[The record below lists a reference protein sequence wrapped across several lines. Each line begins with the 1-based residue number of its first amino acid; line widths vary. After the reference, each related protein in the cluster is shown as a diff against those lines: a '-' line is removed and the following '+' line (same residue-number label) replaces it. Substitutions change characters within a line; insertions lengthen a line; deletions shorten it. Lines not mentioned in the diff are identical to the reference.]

1 MSTFQRSVES
11 HQLSGAQRREKSNA
25 SKIKQF
31 QTKQDSSVLKHQNYI
46 DSKFADQLNY
56 FNSVLTLLKSD
67 KDIQTVKSVI
77 NTCIES
83 QNISDKQ
90 YNMISCILSKSLGNS

>member
-11 HQLSGAQRREKSNA
+11 HHLSGAQHREKSDKYKKKN
-25 SKIKQF
+25 F
-31 QTKQDSSVLKHQNYI
+31 HTKEESSVYKHKLYI
-46 DSKFADQLNY
+46 NSKFADQLNY

-90 YNMISCILSKSLGNS
+90 YNMISCILSKSLS